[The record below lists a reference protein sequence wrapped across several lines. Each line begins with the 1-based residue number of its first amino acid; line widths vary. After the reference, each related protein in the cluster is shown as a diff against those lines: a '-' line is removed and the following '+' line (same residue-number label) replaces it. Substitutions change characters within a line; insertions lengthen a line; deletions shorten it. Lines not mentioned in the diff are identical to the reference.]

1 MYIHKITIKSWNDII
16 KLEPEAGGWIYRGH
30 ADASWNLETSLT
42 RVIERNK
49 LIYPNEGGWEDKLYA
64 ERSSLRTFKSRAHFY
79 IDNLPESL
87 DTLSW
92 LALMQHHGTPTRLLD
107 FTQSIYIAMYF
118 ALIDSTTDAC
128 IWAINDLWLID
139 EGIKLASKKGFQKN
153 HLLRYSKLETIYNCA
168 NQIINEN
175 NFENL
180 EQDYDD
186 SIVLYIELKKQNPR
200 LAIQQGVFLA
210 PTAFRKSFM
219 DNLNQ
224 MNFSK
229 NETIRK
235 IIIPIELRNNFLMQL
250 KSMNITAESLFPGI
264 DGFAK
269 SLIHQDML

>member
-139 EGIKLASKKGFQKN
+139 EGIKLASKKVFK
-153 HLLRYSKLETIYNCA
+153 KTI
-168 NQIINEN
+168 
-175 NFENL
+175 F
-180 EQDYDD
+180 
-186 SIVLYIELKKQNPR
+186 
-200 LAIQQGVFLA
+200 
-210 PTAFRKSFM
+210 
-219 DNLNQ
+219 
-224 MNFSK
+224 
-229 NETIRK
+229 
-235 IIIPIELRNNFLMQL
+235 
-250 KSMNITAESLFPGI
+250 
-264 DGFAK
+264 
-269 SLIHQDML
+269 